1 MFCPLTPASNRVI
14 LRYMKNFT
22 TFESRT
28 GNNLRPMPFHTFYG
42 QKWEV
47 LDADGKATWHV
58 YLTDALMAAE
68 RVHRLD
74 DLSSEARQYWNL
86 VAMS

>member
-1 MFCPLTPASNRVI
+1 
-14 LRYMKNFT
+14 MKNFT

-28 GNNLRPMPFHTFYG
+28 ANNLRPLPFHTVYG
-42 QKWEV
+42 EKWEV
-47 LDADGKATWHV
+47 LDVNGKATWHTN
-58 YLTDALMAAE
+58 LTDALMVTE
-68 RVHRLD
+68 GVHRLD